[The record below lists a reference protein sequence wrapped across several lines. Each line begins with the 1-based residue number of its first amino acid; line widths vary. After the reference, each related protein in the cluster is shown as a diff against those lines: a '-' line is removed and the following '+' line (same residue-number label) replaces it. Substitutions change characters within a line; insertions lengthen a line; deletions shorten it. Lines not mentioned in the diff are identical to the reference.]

1 MDDVTSTESPSPET
15 VSACKAITT
24 SLLLAVKMHSMY
36 SPEHVNC
43 QEALGRLQNELD
55 TFLREHEDLRLEVE
69 KDRLLYGGEV
79 VYKGAVK
86 DGDIAFALFRDGML
100 DITFQK
106 GIEVDETNALVK
118 ILHHYKSLSGDA
130 EGDIVTALWEGRLP
144 HIKYNAAE
152 HILDSESDADTI
164 TQDDRKKQL
173 LNSIEQ
179 KSITPSGALD
189 VRMIAEELLIGSQQ
203 LKEFQEIDF
212 SSLELSEEEALKLRD
227 LVKEEE
233 ERDTTG
239 EVLEMAA
246 DILRGTEN
254 EALFEA
260 ILVYLEEQLV
270 GSFKHKDLSAS
281 FRILKGMRQIGKLSE
296 EKRPWALPL
305 IKDFFKRI
313 SEEKSLSRLGDV
325 LATEEKHQIKKAG
338 TVLLL
343 LPPEAIGALS
353 SMIHTA
359 SSPGQKAL
367 LKAIVVL
374 AGRDLDKFEEV
385 LERADEVTALRLVG
399 LLRLME
405 DQKVAEVLVRITRH
419 SSEAVRKEA
428 FKIIVEQKLW
438 IPEKIMNL
446 IEDQSISIRNAF
458 IRYLGTRRSEPA
470 AERLVEY
477 LRSHKF
483 GINEDNYLLA
493 CFEALGR
500 CGTEKSI
507 PFLEQTLLGGSWF
520 SKWRSSARRR
530 GAALALSE
538 IGTDQAKKILK
549 LASSSL
555 YPGLKEAAGSVMKK
569 RRGPG
574 AHK

>member
-130 EGDIVTALWEGRLP
+130 EG
-144 HIKYNAAE
+144 E

-164 TQDDRKKQL
+164 TQEDRKKQL

-179 KSITPSGALD
+179 KSVTPSGALD

-338 TVLLL
+338 KVLLL